1 MLVEVDWDAIVAE
14 RAKGGLVRVRPD
26 CAARIWRDAGAASF
40 AATIGFQCGEGPFR
54 ILAGI
59 SERDPEAPA
68 TAFYESADS
77 FDAQPVDTPHGPF
90 QPIGIIFDNLVFA
103 DPADGS
109 VWISDIDCDTEYEK
123 MHQDV
128 SSFAY
133 VLYLLK
139 AERPKDEA
147 DPDGLDWSEAIDSIR
162 QKITRWDATPFAE
175 ADGFW
180 ERYLDSYPM
189 Y

>member
-1 MLVEVDWDAIVAE
+1 MLVEVDWDVIVVEKAL
-14 RAKGGLVRVRPD
+14 GSPVRMRPD
-26 CAARIWRDAGAASF
+26 CAARIWGDAAAASF
-40 AATIGFQCGEGPFR
+40 AATVGFHCGEGPFR

-59 SERDPEAPA
+59 SVRESEASA
-68 TAFYESADS
+68 TAFQESTIPFEAL
-77 FDAQPVDTPHGPF
+77 PVDTPHGNF
-90 QPIGIIFDNLVFA
+90 QPIGVIFDNQVFT

-109 VWISDIDCDTEYEK
+109 VWISDIDCDIEYEK

-133 VLYLLK
+133 LLYLLK
-139 AERPKDEA
+139 AERPRDEE
-147 DPDGLDWSEAIDSIR
+147 DPDGLDWCEAIDSIR
-162 QKITRWDATPFAE
+162 QKITRWDVTPFAD

-180 ERYLDSYPM
+180 ERYLDSYPV